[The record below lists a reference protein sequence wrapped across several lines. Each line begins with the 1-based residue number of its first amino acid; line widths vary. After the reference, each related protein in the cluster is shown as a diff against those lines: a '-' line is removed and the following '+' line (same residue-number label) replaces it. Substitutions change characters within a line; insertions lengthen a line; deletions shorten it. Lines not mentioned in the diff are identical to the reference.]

1 MSRNNWESGDLEVKL
16 PDLVMNG
23 IWGGRRRYWGITVY
37 HFGVVSVEVVAETM
51 HMGEIACGETRI
63 RTEAACIG
71 ARERK
76 LSALQR
82 NWRGDQGGERTAR
95 SRRPCRQGEQSAL
108 WNAPLRGTLSAV
120 HGIEQLRGD
129 RKSVV

>member
-1 MSRNNWESGDLEVKL
+1 M
-16 PDLVMNG
+16 PDLVITG

-37 HFGVVSVEVVAETM
+37 HFGVDSVEVVAETM

-76 LSALQR
+76 QASLPPGGAVSTVECSPER
-82 NWRGDQGGERTAR
+82 N
-95 SRRPCRQGEQSAL
+95 
-108 WNAPLRGTLSAV
+108 
-120 HGIEQLRGD
+120 IECCPRD
-129 RKSVV
+129 

>member
-1 MSRNNWESGDLEVKL
+1 M
-16 PDLVMNG
+16 PDLVING
-23 IWGGRRRYWGITVY
+23 VWGGRRRYWGITVY

-82 NWRGDQGGERTAR
+82 RRERGPGRREDSQKQASLPPGGAVSTVECSPER
-95 SRRPCRQGEQSAL
+95 
-108 WNAPLRGTLSAV
+108 N
-120 HGIEQLRGD
+120 IECCPRD
-129 RKSVV
+129 